1 MSKMVK
7 CKVCGKEISKGAKCP
22 NCGKDSRC
30 FVSRHKVLTVICGL
44 VIIGAL
50 GSVTGGN
57 SNNKISDNKQTSVS
71 VEDSDS
77 KQTSV
82 SVENSDSKQTSVSNE
97 NSNKKQME
105 PELNISASELI
116 NAYKENEVKAD
127 KMYKGK
133 IVEVNGIVDGINSG
147 IDDKAIVILSDGD
160 EFSFNNIQCCIDD
173 ENQDKAC
180 ELEKGQNVTIIG
192 EASGEIAGTPFIKD
206 CKIK

>member
-30 FVSRHKVLTVICGL
+30 FVSRHKVLTVIGGL
-44 VIIGAL
+44 VIIAAL
-50 GSVTGGN
+50 GSITGGN
-57 SNNKISDNKQTSVS
+57 SNNKI
-71 VEDSDS
+71 SDS

-105 PELNISASELI
+105 PELSMSASELI

-133 IVEVNGIVDGINSG
+133 IVEVNGIVDGIDSDM
-147 IDDKAIVILSDGD
+147 DDKAVVRLSDGD
-160 EFSFNNIQCCIDD
+160 EFSIYTVSCYIDD
-173 ENQDKAC
+173 ENQDNAC
-180 ELEKGQNVTIIG
+180 ELKKGENVIIVGKADGEIIG
-192 EASGEIAGTPFIKD
+192 EPVIKD

>member
-30 FVSRHKVLTVICGL
+30 FVSRHKVLTVIGGL

-50 GSVTGGN
+50 GSITGGN
-57 SNNKISDNKQTSVS
+57 SNNKISDN
-71 VEDSDS
+71 

-105 PELNISASELI
+105 PELSMSASELI

-133 IVEVNGIVDGINSG
+133 IVEVNGIVDGIDSDM
-147 IDDKAIVILSDGD
+147 DDKAVVRLSDGD
-160 EFSFNNIQCCIDD
+160 EFSIYTVSCYIDD
-173 ENQDKAC
+173 ENQDNAC
-180 ELEKGQNVTIIG
+180 ELKKGENVIIVGKADGEIIG
-192 EASGEIAGTPFIKD
+192 EPVIKD

>member
-30 FVSRHKVLTVICGL
+30 FVSRHKVLTVIGGL

-57 SNNKISDNKQTSVS
+57 SNNKISDSKQTSVS
-71 VEDSDS
+71 VEDS
-77 KQTSV
+77 
-82 SVENSDSKQTSVSNE
+82 NKQTSVSNE

-105 PELNISASELI
+105 PELSISATELI
-116 NAYKENEVKAD
+116 NAYNENEVKAD
-127 KMYKGK
+127 KMYKDK
-133 IVEVNGIVDGINSG
+133 IVEVNGIVDAIDSG
-147 IDDKAIVILSDGD
+147 IDDKAIVRLSDGD
-160 EFSFNNIQCCIDD
+160 EFSFDNVQCCIDD

-180 ELEKGQNVTIIG
+180 ELKKGENVKIIG
-192 EASGEIAGTPFIKD
+192 RADGEIAGTPFIKD

>member
-30 FVSRHKVLTVICGL
+30 FVSRHKVLTVIGGL

-50 GSVTGGN
+50 GSITGGN
-57 SNNKISDNKQTSVS
+57 SNNKISDS
-71 VEDSDS
+71 E
-77 KQTSV
+77 QTSV

-105 PELNISASELI
+105 PELNISATELI

-133 IVEVNGIVDGINSG
+133 IVEVNGIVDAIDSD
-147 IDDKAIVILSDGD
+147 IDDKAVVRLSDGD
-160 EFSFNNIQCCIDD
+160 EFSIYTVSCYIDD

-180 ELEKGQNVTIIG
+180 ELEKGQNVTIVGKADGECIG
-192 EASGEIAGTPFIKD
+192 FPYIKD

>member
-57 SNNKISDNKQTSVS
+57 SNNKISD
-71 VEDSDS
+71 S

-82 SVENSDSKQTSVSNE
+82 SVENSDDKQTSVSNE

-105 PELNISASELI
+105 PELSISATELI
-116 NAYKENEVKAD
+116 NAYEENEVKAD

-180 ELEKGQNVTIIG
+180 ELEKGQNVTIVGKADGEVIG
-192 EASGEIAGTPFIKD
+192 DPFIKD

>member
-57 SNNKISDNKQTSVS
+57 SNNKISD
-71 VEDSDS
+71 S

-82 SVENSDSKQTSVSNE
+82 SVENSDDKQTSVSNE

-105 PELNISASELI
+105 PELSISATELI
-116 NAYKENEVKAD
+116 NAYKENEIKAD

-133 IVEVNGIVDGINSG
+133 IVEVNGIVDAIDSG
-147 IDDKAIVILSDGD
+147 IDDKAIVRLSDGD
-160 EFSFNNIQCCIDD
+160 EFSFDNVQCCIDD

-180 ELEKGQNVTIIG
+180 ELKKGENVKIIG
-192 EASGEIAGTPFIKD
+192 KADGEIAGTPFIKD

>member
-30 FVSRHKVLTVICGL
+30 FVSRHKVLTVIGGL

-57 SNNKISDNKQTSVS
+57 SNNKISDN
-71 VEDSDS
+71 

-133 IVEVNGIVDGINSG
+133 IVEVNGIVDGIDSG
-147 IDDKAIVILSDGD
+147 IDDKAIVRLSDGD
-160 EFSFNNIQCCIDD
+160 EFSFDNVQCCIDD

-180 ELEKGQNVTIIG
+180 ELKKGENVIIIG
-192 EASGEIAGTPFIKD
+192 KADGEIAGTPFIKD

>member
-50 GSVTGGN
+50 DSVTGGN
-57 SNNKISDNKQTSVS
+57 SNNKI
-71 VEDSDS
+71 SDS

-82 SVENSDSKQTSVSNE
+82 SVENSDDKQTSVSTE

-105 PELNISASELI
+105 PELSISATELI
-116 NAYKENEVKAD
+116 NAYKENEIKAD

-133 IVEVNGIVDGINSG
+133 IVEVNGIVDGIDSG

-160 EFSFNNIQCCIDD
+160 EFSFDNVQCCIDD
-173 ENQDKAC
+173 ENQNNAC
-180 ELEKGQNVTIIG
+180 ELKKGENVTIIG
-192 EASGEIAGTPFIKD
+192 KADGEIAGTPFIKD

>member
-30 FVSRHKVLTVICGL
+30 FVSRHKVLTVIGGL

-50 GSVTGGN
+50 GSITGGN
-57 SNNKISDNKQTSVS
+57 SNNKI
-71 VEDSDS
+71 SDS

-105 PELNISASELI
+105 PELNISATELI

-127 KMYKGK
+127 KIYKGK
-133 IVEVNGIVDGINSG
+133 IVEVNGIVDAIDSG
-147 IDDKAIVILSDGD
+147 IDDKAIVRLSDGD
-160 EFSFNNIQCCIDD
+160 EFSFDNVQCCIDD

-180 ELEKGQNVTIIG
+180 ELKKGENVIIIG

>member
-30 FVSRHKVLTVICGL
+30 FFSRHKVLTVIGGL
-44 VIIGAL
+44 VIIAAL
-50 GSVTGGN
+50 GSITGGN
-57 SNNKISDNKQTSVS
+57 SNNKISDSKQTNVS
-71 VEDSDS
+71 VEDSN
-77 KQTSV
+77 KQTNV
-82 SVENSDSKQTSVSNE
+82 STE

-105 PELNISASELI
+105 PELNISATELI
-116 NAYKENEVKAD
+116 NAYKENEIKAD

-160 EFSFNNIQCCIDD
+160 EFSFDNVQCCIDND
-173 ENQDKAC
+173 NQDKAC
-180 ELEKGQNVTIIG
+180 ELKKGENVTIIG
-192 EASGEIAGTPFIKD
+192 KADGEIAGTPFIKD

>member
-30 FVSRHKVLTVICGL
+30 FVSRHKVLTVIGGL
-44 VIIGAL
+44 VIIGVL
-50 GSVTGGN
+50 GSITGGN
-57 SNNKISDNKQTSVS
+57 SNNKISD
-71 VEDSDS
+71 S

-82 SVENSDSKQTSVSNE
+82 SIENSDSKQTSVSNE

-105 PELNISASELI
+105 PELNISATELI

-127 KMYKGK
+127 KIYKGK
-133 IVEVNGIVDGINSG
+133 IVEVNGIVDAIDSG
-147 IDDKAIVILSDGD
+147 IDDKAVIRLSDGD
-160 EFSFNNIQCCIDD
+160 EFSFYNVHCYIDD

-180 ELEKGQNVTIIG
+180 ELKKGENVTIIG
-192 EASGEIAGTPFIKD
+192 KEDGEIAGQPCIKN

>member
-57 SNNKISDNKQTSVS
+57 SNNKISD
-71 VEDSDS
+71 S
-77 KQTSV
+77 KQTSI
-82 SVENSDSKQTSVSNE
+82 SVENGDDKQTSVSNE

-105 PELNISASELI
+105 PELNISATELI
-116 NAYKENEVKAD
+116 NAYKENEIKAD

-133 IVEVNGIVDGINSG
+133 IVEVNGIVDAIDSG
-147 IDDKAIVILSDGD
+147 IDDKAIVRLSDGD
-160 EFSFNNIQCCIDD
+160 EFSFDNVQCCIDD
-173 ENQDKAC
+173 ENQDNAC
-180 ELEKGQNVTIIG
+180 ELKKGENVTIIG
-192 EASGEIAGTPFIKD
+192 KADGEIAGTPFIKD

>member
-30 FVSRHKVLTVICGL
+30 FVSRHKVLTVIGGL
-44 VIIGAL
+44 VIIGVL
-50 GSVTGGN
+50 GSITGGN

-71 VEDSDS
+71 VE
-77 KQTSV
+77 
-82 SVENSDSKQTSVSNE
+82 NSDSKQTSASNE

-105 PELNISASELI
+105 PELNISATELI
-116 NAYKENEVKAD
+116 NAYKENEIKAD

-133 IVEVNGIVDGINSG
+133 IVEVNGIVDAIDSG
-147 IDDKAIVILSDGD
+147 IDDKAIVRLSDGD
-160 EFSFNNIQCCIDD
+160 EFSFDNVQCCIDD

-180 ELEKGQNVTIIG
+180 ELKKGENVTIIG
-192 EASGEIAGTPFIKD
+192 KADGEIAGQPCIKN

>member
-30 FVSRHKVLTVICGL
+30 FFSRHKVLTVIGGL

-57 SNNKISDNKQTSVS
+57 SNNKISD
-71 VEDSDS
+71 S

-82 SVENSDSKQTSVSNE
+82 SVENSDDKQTSVSNE

-105 PELNISASELI
+105 PELNISATELI

-133 IVEVNGIVDGINSG
+133 IVEVNGIVDK
-147 IDDKAIVILSDGD
+147 IDSDMGDKAVVRLSDGD
-160 EFSFNNIQCCIDD
+160 KYSIYTVSCCIDD

-180 ELEKGQNVTIIG
+180 ELKKGENVTIVG
-192 EASGEIAGTPFIKD
+192 EADGEVAGLPYIKD

>member
-30 FVSRHKVLTVICGL
+30 FVSRHKVLTVIGGL

-50 GSVTGGN
+50 GSITGGN
-57 SNNKISDNKQTSVS
+57 SNNKT
-71 VEDSDS
+71 SDS

-82 SVENSDSKQTSVSNE
+82 SIENSDSKQTSVSNE

-105 PELNISASELI
+105 PELSISATELI
-116 NAYKENEVKAD
+116 DAYKENEVKAD

-133 IVEVNGIVDGINSG
+133 IVEVNGIVDAIDSG
-147 IDDKAIVILSDGD
+147 IDDKAVIRLSDGD
-160 EFSFNNIQCCIDD
+160 EFSFYNVHCYIDD

-180 ELEKGQNVTIIG
+180 ELKKGENVTIIG
-192 EASGEIAGTPFIKD
+192 KADGEIAGTPFIKD

>member
-30 FVSRHKVLTVICGL
+30 FFSRHKVLTVIGGL
-44 VIIGAL
+44 VIIGTL
-50 GSVTGGN
+50 GSITGGN
-57 SNNKISDNKQTSVS
+57 SNNKISDN
-71 VEDSDS
+71 

-105 PELNISASELI
+105 PELNISATELI

-127 KMYKGK
+127 KMYKDK
-133 IVEVNGIVDGINSG
+133 IVEVNGIVDAIDSG
-147 IDDKAIVILSDGD
+147 IDDKAIVRLSDGD
-160 EFSFNNIQCCIDD
+160 EFSFDNVQCCIDD

-180 ELEKGQNVTIIG
+180 ELKKGDNVKIIG
-192 EASGEIAGTPFIKD
+192 KADGEIAGTPFIKD

>member
-30 FVSRHKVLTVICGL
+30 FVSRHKVLTVIGGL

-50 GSVTGGN
+50 GNIVGGN
-57 SNNKISDNKQTSVS
+57 SNNKISD
-71 VEDSDS
+71 S

-82 SVENSDSKQTSVSNE
+82 STE

-105 PELNISASELI
+105 PELNISATELI
-116 NAYKENEVKAD
+116 NAYKENEIKAD

-133 IVEVNGIVDGINSG
+133 IVEVNGIVDAIDSG
-147 IDDKAIVILSDGD
+147 IDDKAVVRLSDGD
-160 EFSFNNIQCCIDD
+160 EFSFYNVHCYIDND
-173 ENQDKAC
+173 NQNK
-180 ELEKGQNVTIIG
+180 
-192 EASGEIAGTPFIKD
+192 
-206 CKIK
+206 

>member
-30 FVSRHKVLTVICGL
+30 FVSRHKVLTVIGGL

-57 SNNKISDNKQTSVS
+57 SNNKI
-71 VEDSDS
+71 SDS

-105 PELNISASELI
+105 PELNISATELI

-127 KMYKGK
+127 KIYKGK
-133 IVEVNGIVDGINSG
+133 IVEVNGIVDAIDSG
-147 IDDKAIVILSDGD
+147 IDDKAVVRLSDGD
-160 EFSFNNIQCCIDD
+160 EFSFYNVHCYIDD

-180 ELEKGQNVTIIG
+180 ELKKGENVTIIG
-192 EASGEIAGTPFIKD
+192 KEDGEIAGQPCIKN

>member
-44 VIIGAL
+44 VIIGTL

-57 SNNKISDNKQTSVS
+57 SNNKISD
-71 VEDSDS
+71 S

-82 SVENSDSKQTSVSNE
+82 SVENSDDKQTSVSVE

-133 IVEVNGIVDGINSG
+133 IVEVNGIVDGIDSDM
-147 IDDKAIVILSDGD
+147 DDKAVVRLSDGD
-160 EFSFNNIQCCIDD
+160 KFSIYTVSCYIDD
-173 ENQDKAC
+173 ENQDNAC
-180 ELEKGQNVTIIG
+180 ELKKGENVTIIG
-192 EASGEIAGTPFIKD
+192 KADGEIIGEPVIKD

>member
-57 SNNKISDNKQTSVS
+57 SNNKISD
-71 VEDSDS
+71 S

-82 SVENSDSKQTSVSNE
+82 SIENSDSKQTSASNE

-105 PELNISASELI
+105 PELSISATELI

-133 IVEVNGIVDGINSG
+133 IVEVNGIVDGIDSDM
-147 IDDKAIVILSDGD
+147 DDKAVVRLSDGD
-160 EFSFNNIQCCIDD
+160 KFSIYTVSCYIDD
-173 ENQDKAC
+173 ENQDNAC
-180 ELEKGQNVTIIG
+180 ELKKGENVTIIG
-192 EASGEIAGTPFIKD
+192 KADGEIIGEPVIKD

>member
-30 FVSRHKVLTVICGL
+30 FVSRHKVLTVIGGL

-50 GSVTGGN
+50 GSITGGN
-57 SNNKISDNKQTSVS
+57 SNNKISD
-71 VEDSDS
+71 S

-82 SVENSDSKQTSVSNE
+82 SIENSDSKQTSVSNE

-105 PELNISASELI
+105 PELNISATELI
-116 NAYKENEVKAD
+116 NAYKENEIKAD

-133 IVEVNGIVDGINSG
+133 IVEVNGIVDAIDSG
-147 IDDKAIVILSDGD
+147 IDDKAIVRLSDGD
-160 EFSFNNIQCCIDD
+160 EFSFDNVQCCIDD

>member
-30 FVSRHKVLTVICGL
+30 FVSRHKVLTVIGGL
-44 VIIGAL
+44 VIIAAL
-50 GSVTGGN
+50 GSITGGN
-57 SNNKISDNKQTSVS
+57 SNNKISD
-71 VEDSDS
+71 S

-82 SVENSDSKQTSVSNE
+82 SIENSNEKQDSKQTSASTE

-105 PELNISASELI
+105 PELNISATELI
-116 NAYKENEVKAD
+116 NAYKGNEVKAD

-133 IVEVNGIVDGINSG
+133 IVEVNGIVDAIDSG
-147 IDDKAIVILSDGD
+147 IDDKAVVRLSDGD
-160 EFSFNNIQCCIDD
+160 EFSFYNVHCYIDD

-180 ELEKGQNVTIIG
+180 ELKKGENVIIIG
-192 EASGEIAGTPFIKD
+192 KEDGEIAGQPCIKN

>member
-30 FVSRHKVLTVICGL
+30 FVSRHKVLTVIGGL
-44 VIIGAL
+44 VIIGVL

-57 SNNKISDNKQTSVS
+57 SNNKISDSKQASVS
-71 VEDSDS
+71 I
-77 KQTSV
+77 
-82 SVENSDSKQTSVSNE
+82 ENSDSKQTSVSNE

-105 PELNISASELI
+105 PELSISATELI
-116 NAYKENEVKAD
+116 NAYNENEVKAD

-133 IVEVNGIVDGINSG
+133 IVEVTGIVDGIDSD
-147 IDDKAIVILSDGD
+147 IDDKAVVRLSDGD
-160 EFSFNNIQCCIDD
+160 KFSIYTVSCYIDD
-173 ENQDKAC
+173 ENQDNAC
-180 ELEKGQNVTIIG
+180 ELKKGENVTIIG
-192 EASGEIAGTPFIKD
+192 KADGEIIGEPVIKD

>member
-57 SNNKISDNKQTSVS
+57 SNNKISD
-71 VEDSDS
+71 S

-82 SVENSDSKQTSVSNE
+82 SIENSNEKQDSKQTSASTE

-105 PELNISASELI
+105 PELNISATELI

-127 KMYKGK
+127 KTYKGK
-133 IVEVNGIVDGINSG
+133 IIEVNGIVDGIDSD
-147 IDDKAIVILSDGD
+147 IDDKAVVRLSNGD
-160 EFSFNNIQCCIDD
+160 EFSFDTVSCFIDD

-192 EASGEIAGTPFIKD
+192 EADGEVIGEPYIKN

>member
-30 FVSRHKVLTVICGL
+30 FVSRHKVLTVIGGL

-57 SNNKISDNKQTSVS
+57 SNNKI
-71 VEDSDS
+71 SDS

-105 PELNISASELI
+105 PELNISATELI

-127 KMYKGK
+127 KIYKGK
-133 IVEVNGIVDGINSG
+133 IVEVNGIVDAIDSG
-147 IDDKAIVILSDGD
+147 IDDKAVIRLSDGD
-160 EFSFNNIQCCIDD
+160 EFSFYNVHCYIDD

-180 ELEKGQNVTIIG
+180 ELNKGENVTIIG
-192 EASGEIAGTPFIKD
+192 KADGEIAGTPFIKD

>member
-57 SNNKISDNKQTSVS
+57 SNNKISD
-71 VEDSDS
+71 D

-82 SVENSDSKQTSVSNE
+82 SVENSDDKQTSVSNE

-105 PELNISASELI
+105 PELSISATELI

-133 IVEVNGIVDGINSG
+133 IVEVNGIVDGVDSD
-147 IDDKAIVILSDGD
+147 IDDKAIVSLSDGD
-160 EFSFNNIQCCIDD
+160 EFSFYNVHCYIDD

-180 ELEKGQNVTIIG
+180 ELEKGQNVTIVGKADGECIG
-192 EASGEIAGTPFIKD
+192 FPYIKD

>member
-30 FVSRHKVLTVICGL
+30 FVSRHKVLTVIGGL

-50 GSVTGGN
+50 GSITGGN
-57 SNNKISDNKQTSVS
+57 SNNKI
-71 VEDSDS
+71 SDS

-105 PELNISASELI
+105 PELNISATELI

-133 IVEVNGIVDGINSG
+133 IVEVNGIVDGIDSD
-147 IDDKAIVILSDGD
+147 IDDKAVVRLSDGD
-160 EFSFNNIQCCIDD
+160 EFSFYNVHCYIDD

-180 ELEKGQNVTIIG
+180 ELNKGENVTIIG
-192 EASGEIAGTPFIKD
+192 KADRKVIGLPYIKD

>member
-30 FVSRHKVLTVICGL
+30 FVSRHKVLTVIGGL
-44 VIIGAL
+44 VIIGTL
-50 GSVTGGN
+50 GSITGGN
-57 SNNKISDNKQTSVS
+57 SNNKISDSKQTSVS
-71 VEDSDS
+71 VEDSN
-77 KQTSV
+77 KQTNAS
-82 SVENSDSKQTSVSNE
+82 TE

-105 PELNISASELI
+105 PELNISATELI
-116 NAYKENEVKAD
+116 NAYKENEIKAD

-160 EFSFNNIQCCIDD
+160 EFSFDNVQCCIDND
-173 ENQDKAC
+173 NQDKAC
-180 ELEKGQNVTIIG
+180 ELEKGQNVTIVG
-192 EASGEIAGTPFIKD
+192 RADGEIAGTPFIKD

>member
-22 NCGKDSRC
+22 NCGKDYRC

-57 SNNKISDNKQTSVS
+57 SNNKISDSKQTSVS
-71 VEDSDS
+71 VED
-77 KQTSV
+77 
-82 SVENSDSKQTSVSNE
+82 SDSKQTSVSNE

-105 PELNISASELI
+105 PELSISATELI
-116 NAYKENEVKAD
+116 NAYNENEVKAD

-133 IVEVNGIVDGINSG
+133 IIEVNGIVDGIDSDM
-147 IDDKAIVILSDGD
+147 DDKAVVRLSDGD
-160 EFSFNNIQCCIDD
+160 EFSIYTVSCSIDD

-180 ELEKGQNVTIIG
+180 ELKKGENVTIIG
-192 EASGEIAGTPFIKD
+192 KADGEVIGMPFIKD

>member
-30 FVSRHKVLTVICGL
+30 FVSRHKVLTVIGGL

-50 GSVTGGN
+50 GSITGGN
-57 SNNKISDNKQTSVS
+57 SNNKISD
-71 VEDSDS
+71 S

-82 SVENSDSKQTSVSNE
+82 SIENSDSKQTSVSNE

-105 PELNISASELI
+105 PELSISATELI
-116 NAYKENEVKAD
+116 NAYKENEIKAD

-133 IVEVNGIVDGINSG
+133 IVEVNGIVDAIDSG
-147 IDDKAIVILSDGD
+147 IDDKAIVRLSDGD
-160 EFSFNNIQCCIDD
+160 EFSFDNVQCCIDD
-173 ENQDKAC
+173 ENQDNAC
-180 ELEKGQNVTIIG
+180 ELKKGENVKIIG
-192 EASGEIAGTPFIKD
+192 KADGEIAGTPFIKD

>member
-30 FVSRHKVLTVICGL
+30 FVSRHKVLTVIAGL

-50 GSVTGGN
+50 GSITGGN
-57 SNNKISDNKQTSVS
+57 SNNKISD
-71 VEDSDS
+71 S

-82 SVENSDSKQTSVSNE
+82 SVANSDSKQTSVSNE

-105 PELNISASELI
+105 PELSISATELI
-116 NAYKENEVKAD
+116 NAYKENEIKAD

-160 EFSFNNIQCCIDD
+160 EFSFDNVQCCIDND
-173 ENQDKAC
+173 NQDKAC
-180 ELEKGQNVTIIG
+180 ELEKGQNVTIVG
-192 EASGEIAGTPFIKD
+192 RADGEIAGTPFIKD

>member
-30 FVSRHKVLTVICGL
+30 FVSRHKVLTVIGGL
-44 VIIGAL
+44 VIIAAL
-50 GSVTGGN
+50 GSITGGN
-57 SNNKISDNKQTSVS
+57 SNNKI
-71 VEDSDS
+71 SDS

-105 PELNISASELI
+105 PELSISATELI
-116 NAYKENEVKAD
+116 NAYNENEVKAD

-133 IVEVNGIVDGINSG
+133 IVEVNGIVDAIDSG
-147 IDDKAIVILSDGD
+147 IDDKAIVRLSDGD
-160 EFSFNNIQCCIDD
+160 EFSFDNVQCCIDD

-180 ELEKGQNVTIIG
+180 ELKKGENVTIIG
-192 EASGEIAGTPFIKD
+192 KADGEIAGTPFIKD

>member
-1 MSKMVK
+1 MSKMIK

-30 FVSRHKVLTVICGL
+30 FVSRHKVLTVIGGL

-50 GSVTGGN
+50 GSITGGN
-57 SNNKISDNKQTSVS
+57 SNNKI
-71 VEDSDS
+71 SDS

-82 SVENSDSKQTSVSNE
+82 SVENSDSKQTSASNE

-105 PELNISASELI
+105 PELSISATELI
-116 NAYKENEVKAD
+116 NAYNENEVKAD

-133 IVEVNGIVDGINSG
+133 IVEVNGIVDGIDSDM
-147 IDDKAIVILSDGD
+147 DDKAVVRLSDGD
-160 EFSFNNIQCCIDD
+160 KFSIYTVSCYIDD
-173 ENQDKAC
+173 ENQDNAC
-180 ELEKGQNVTIIG
+180 ELKKGENVTIIG
-192 EASGEIAGTPFIKD
+192 KADGEIIGEPVIKD

>member
-30 FVSRHKVLTVICGL
+30 FVSRHKVLTVIGGL
-44 VIIGAL
+44 VIIAAL
-50 GSVTGGN
+50 GSITGGN
-57 SNNKISDNKQTSVS
+57 SNNKI
-71 VEDSDS
+71 SDS

-105 PELNISASELI
+105 PELSISATELI
-116 NAYKENEVKAD
+116 NAYNENEVKAD

-133 IVEVNGIVDGINSG
+133 IVEVNGIVDGIDSDM
-147 IDDKAIVILSDGD
+147 DDKAVVRLSDGD
-160 EFSFNNIQCCIDD
+160 KFSIYTVSCYIDD
-173 ENQDKAC
+173 ENQDNAC
-180 ELEKGQNVTIIG
+180 ELKKGEDVTIIG
-192 EASGEIAGTPFIKD
+192 KADREIIGEPVIKD

>member
-30 FVSRHKVLTVICGL
+30 FVSRHKVLTVIGGL

-50 GSVTGGN
+50 GSIAGGN
-57 SNNKISDNKQTSVS
+57 SNNKI
-71 VEDSDS
+71 SDS

-105 PELNISASELI
+105 PELNISATELI

-127 KMYKGK
+127 KMYKDK
-133 IVEVNGIVDGINSG
+133 IVEVNGIVDAIDSG
-147 IDDKAIVILSDGD
+147 IDDKAVVRLSDGD
-160 EFSFNNIQCCIDD
+160 EFSFYNVHCYIDD

-180 ELEKGQNVTIIG
+180 ELKKGENVTIIG
-192 EASGEIAGTPFIKD
+192 KTDGEIAGQPCIKN